1 MGRGQNTIKRS
12 DVSTSPIL
20 LKYSTSLI
28 STSFSSNGITV
39 NRGIN
44 TSYSQNGS
52 QYLNYALVKQL
63 YYNGYLSG
71 SIALSASYW
80 DDSLQSTAASG
91 TFDDDYRYF
100 PTQSSAQISVIAI
113 PRTVFGE
120 QIARNTFLLT
130 GSTYRMID
138 DGNGNIIDTKNGNL
152 RVGNLLYSQ
161 GMIIITNQDYVNSII
176 S

>member
-12 DVSTSPIL
+12 DISTSPIL
-20 LKYSTSLI
+20 LKYSTSI
-28 STSFSSNGITV
+28 TSASFSGNGITV
-39 NRGIN
+39 SRGIN

-52 QYLNYALVKQL
+52 QYLNYSVVRQL
-63 YYNGYLSG
+63 YYNGYISG
-71 SIALSASYW
+71 SSVFSSSYW
-80 DDSLQSTAASG
+80 NDSLQSTAASG

-100 PTQSSAQISVIAI
+100 PTQSSAQVSIIAI

-130 GSTYRMID
+130 GSTYRIID

-152 RVGNLLYSQ
+152 RIGNLLYSQ
-161 GMIIITNQDYVNSII
+161 GTVIITNQDYVNAII
-176 S
+176 P